1 MRKLIA
7 TCVMG
12 IGLISFE
19 HGAPLAAPKP
29 TNPGAQVVFADR
41 AGDAIRSDGRGAY
54 VNDVGGATSQI
65 YVNGS
70 GDLTLNLFQTRPKRV
85 FVGTF
90 EAAGDVS
97 QPSAVTPSGSF
108 TDGWFLN
115 IHSVWSIPVGATVA
129 TDASFSAG
137 VGDFRWCGDG
147 TAPAWCSGLTGS
159 QQVSVTRTAFDTWTV
174 VADSADG
181 SAMPPIP
188 GNDLNLL
195 AQSGHPS
202 VHVAGYYHMP
212 FSLTITCLN
221 SSCQ

>member
-1 MRKLIA
+1 MQRSVLHIPPAAATARGSHPDVVQIESVLRFMTTEGVSSDTSRKANFEDGECMRKLIA

-97 QPSAVTPSGSF
+97 QPSAVT
-108 TDGWFLN
+108 
-115 IHSVWSIPVGATVA
+115 
-129 TDASFSAG
+129 
-137 VGDFRWCGDG
+137 
-147 TAPAWCSGLTGS
+147 
-159 QQVSVTRTAFDTWTV
+159 
-174 VADSADG
+174 
-181 SAMPPIP
+181 
-188 GNDLNLL
+188 
-195 AQSGHPS
+195 
-202 VHVAGYYHMP
+202 
-212 FSLTITCLN
+212 
-221 SSCQ
+221 